1 MIQYDHISQL
11 WYNSKMENNDQNL
24 NKEKAK
30 KVGIIHI
37 ILFNTYMIFLGAV
50 VLGVVFDQI
59 FTLDFFQSKTFE
71 YVGIAM
77 IIWGSILV
85 YWAQSTTSQA
95 KSDLNKE
102 RDTNFFF
109 RGPYKYTRNPTNL
122 GLTVMSI
129 GLGFLINSLFSIIFI
144 IITYLISRFIFI
156 KKQDT
161 ILAER
166 YGDVFIDYKKRV
178 RDWL

>member
-1 MIQYDHISQL
+1 
-11 WYNSKMENNDQNL
+11 MEEINKNL
-24 NKEKAK
+24 TKEKAK
-30 KVGIIHI
+30 TVGIIHI
-37 ILFNTYMIFLGAV
+37 LLFHTYMIFLGAV

-59 FTLDFFQSKTFE
+59 FTFDFFGGTTFE
-71 YVGIAM
+71 YLGIAM

-85 YWAQSTTSQA
+85 YWAQSTTSQP
-95 KSDLNKE
+95 KSEINKE
-102 RDTNFFF
+102 RDVNFFF

-122 GLTVMSI
+122 GLTIMSL

-144 IITYLISRFIFI
+144 IITYLVSRFIFI
-156 KKQDT
+156 KKQDA

-166 YGDVFIDYKKRV
+166 YGSVFIDYKKMV